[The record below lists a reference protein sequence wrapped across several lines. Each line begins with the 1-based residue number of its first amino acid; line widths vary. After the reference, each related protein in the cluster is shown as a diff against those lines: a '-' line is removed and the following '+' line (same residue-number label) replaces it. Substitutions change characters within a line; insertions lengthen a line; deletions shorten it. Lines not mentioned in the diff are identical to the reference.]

1 MYALGLIHANH
12 GGNIIEYLMSQLKE
26 AQNENVRHGG
36 CLGLGLAAMGT
47 HLQDVYEQLKFN
59 LYQDDAVTG
68 EAAGIAMGAVMLGSK
83 NETAI
88 SDMVSVS
95 FLLKFP
101 LLNMNIF
108 AVHMKHII
116 MWKTAMVGLYRFRPR
131 EAFSYNSTF
140 LMVFF
145 ISFLLFPFSIRFV
158 RVIPI
163 FVAGCSRVFWNIV

>member
-12 GGNIIEYLMSQLKE
+12 GGNIIEYLMAQLKE

-95 FLLKFP
+95 FKLALFFVFVSFICN
-101 LLNMNIF
+101 NMQ
-108 AVHMKHII
+108 HKHAYV
-116 MWKTAMVGLYRFRPR
+116 MCLH
-131 EAFSYNSTF
+131 
-140 LMVFF
+140 
-145 ISFLLFPFSIRFV
+145 
-158 RVIPI
+158 
-163 FVAGCSRVFWNIV
+163 

>member
-1 MYALGLIHANH
+1 MAFFNIGGGLYALGLIHANH
-12 GGNIIEYLMSQLKE
+12 GANIIEYLMAQLKE

-83 NETAI
+83 SDAAI

-95 FLLKFP
+95 LISLL
-101 LLNMNIF
+101 
-108 AVHMKHII
+108 
-116 MWKTAMVGLYRFRPR
+116 
-131 EAFSYNSTF
+131 
-140 LMVFF
+140 
-145 ISFLLFPFSIRFV
+145 
-158 RVIPI
+158 
-163 FVAGCSRVFWNIV
+163 